1 MTTRRFATTGMLFL
15 CIQGV
20 LFAAGS
26 NLDDESTSKE
36 RIETVVGSAADY
48 ICRAKEAFAD
58 DDFDLAMQE
67 IDDAIRLDATSSE
80 AFQIRGG
87 LWAVQGKLDA
97 AVLDCREGLRLNPKS
112 PQASTMLAMVLVER
126 NEKDDLDE
134 ATGKLDEAIR
144 LDPNYCSAFIN
155 RGNVHRLRG
164 ELEQAIK
171 VVEQAIKLDP
181 NAPMAYLQLATIL
194 AERRELNK
202 AILNYNESIR
212 LNSKSAIAFRDR
224 GRCRFE
230 LGRHEL
236 AFEDYT
242 RAIELDPK
250 NAEAYFHRA
259 EAYES
264 RKQPTKALSDLK
276 EAIRLDPKDKCA
288 YELQAF
294 ILACNPDMTI
304 RDGHLAVESARKACE
319 LSGWKDDDYLVTL
332 ALAHAEAGQFSDA
345 RKRLKEATDM
355 APTANA
361 GFRSIAAELFEIDLA
376 YRFEGRHR

>member
-1 MTTRRFATTGMLFL
+1 MITQRSAITAVLLLSM
-15 CIQGV
+15 QGV
-20 LFAAGS
+20 LFSASS
-26 NLDDESTSKE
+26 NLDDEPTSE
-36 RIETVVGSAADY
+36 EQIEAVAPSAADY

-67 IDDAIRLDATSSE
+67 IDDAIRLDAKSSE

-87 LWAVQGKLDA
+87 LWAIQGKLDA

-112 PQASTMLAMVLVER
+112 PQACTALAIVLVER

-144 LDPNYCSAFIN
+144 LDPNDHSALIN

-171 VVEQAIKLDP
+171 VVEQAIRLDP
-181 NAPMAYLQLATIL
+181 NAPMAYLQLANIL

-212 LNSKSAIAFRDR
+212 LNSKSAVAFRDR

-230 LGRHEL
+230 LGRHKL

-242 RAIELDPK
+242 RAIELDPR
-250 NAEAYFHRA
+250 NAESYFHRA
-259 EAYES
+259 QAYES
-264 RKQPTKALSDLK
+264 HKEPTKALSDLK
-276 EAIRLDPKDKCA
+276 EAIRLDPKDKYA

-294 ILACNPDMTI
+294 ILACNPDETI
-304 RDGHLAVESARKACE
+304 RNGRLAVESATKACE
-319 LSGWKDDDYLVTL
+319 LAGWKDDDYLVTL
-332 ALAHAEAGQFSDA
+332 ALSHAEAGQFSDA
-345 RKRLKEATDM
+345 RKRLKEAMDM
-355 APTANA
+355 APTANV
-361 GFRSIAAELFEIDLA
+361 GFRTIAAELFEIDVA
-376 YRFEGRHR
+376 YRFEGRHP